1 MYAQGVKNRLP
12 QEVTLSLCVKTELLT
27 SAKGYV
33 LCKII
38 SRSDDGVMM
47 GPHNFIYLISL

>member
-12 QEVTLSLCVKTELLT
+12 QEVALSLCVKTELLT

-38 SRSDDGVMM
+38 SRSDDRVMM